1 MLGRTMLGRSV
12 LRRSV
17 LGEAALGVLVL
28 GVTAMLVNA
37 EPGRTAAAPP
47 PGPAHHV
54 ISYDTGGP
62 SGRGQL
68 IVDLDPAATGPN
80 TIRVTVEDSR
90 GASHDVAELRTTLT
104 LPACQLGPF
113 AISLQHTAPGTYA
126 ASGVQLPDSG
136 TWQLRVTVRTSDI
149 DETTVATPID
159 IR

>member
-1 MLGRTMLGRSV
+1 MLDRGA

-17 LGEAALGVLVL
+17 LGEAALGALVL

-37 EPGRTAAAPP
+37 EPGRTATGSMPR
-47 PGPAHHV
+47 PAHHV

-68 IVDLDPAATGPN
+68 IVDLDPSATGPN
-80 TIRVTVEDSR
+80 TVHITVDNSH
-90 GASHDVAELRTTLT
+90 GAPHDVPELRTTLT
-104 LPACQLGPF
+104 LTARQLGPL
-113 AISLQHTAPGTYA
+113 AVPLQHTASGQYL
-126 ASGVQLPDSG
+126 ASGVQLPYSG

-159 IR
+159 VR